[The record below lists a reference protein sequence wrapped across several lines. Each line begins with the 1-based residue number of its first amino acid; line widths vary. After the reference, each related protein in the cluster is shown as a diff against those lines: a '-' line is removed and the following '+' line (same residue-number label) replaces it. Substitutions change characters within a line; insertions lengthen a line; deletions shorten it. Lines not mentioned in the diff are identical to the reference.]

1 MITIVD
7 IGSSNLNSIVNMV
20 KKIGFRAEVS
30 SDPEQILKATKIIL
44 PGVGSYNNGMKNLQN
59 MGLIPT
65 LNQKVLEK
73 GTPILGICLGMQILM
88 EGSEE
93 GSIPGLGWIQ
103 GKAVKFNFVSDSAQ
117 YKIPHMGWNLVLSL
131 IHISEPTRPY

>member
-1 MITIVD
+1 M
-7 IGSSNLNSIVNMV
+7 NMV

-73 GTPILGICLGMQILM
+73 GTPI
-88 EGSEE
+88 SVARTY
-93 GSIPGLGWIQ
+93 S
-103 GKAVKFNFVSDSAQ
+103 S
-117 YKIPHMGWNLVLSL
+117 LV
-131 IHISEPTRPY
+131 